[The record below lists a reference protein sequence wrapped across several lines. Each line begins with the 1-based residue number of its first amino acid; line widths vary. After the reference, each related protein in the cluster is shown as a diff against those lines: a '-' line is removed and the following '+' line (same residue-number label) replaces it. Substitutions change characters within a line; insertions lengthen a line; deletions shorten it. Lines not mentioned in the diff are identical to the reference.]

1 MHTSFLV
8 IQDGLQ
14 RITPF
19 FWLNPCQVL
28 LSFRAVQVKQLAFLA
43 NFLSDLFRRLATLSC
58 RLQGLD
64 FAAISGVQHG
74 KGGKN
79 GKSQWIYSGQTNVGS
94 DFLDIL
100 HLWIFPIRE
109 WQMRSKTTQFQN
121 STNSLPFFHCHVWW
135 SEAISM
141 WIFLFGLSVFSALL
155 RMASTSRSTIIA
167 ASGHGDGDGSGSNFY
182 HSLH

>member
-74 KGGKN
+74 KGGN
-79 GKSQWIYSGQTNVGS
+79 SQSFYSGQTNVGS
-94 DFLDIL
+94 QFFDIL
-100 HLWIFPIRE
+100 ISSNFPCPGMKNE
-109 WQMRSKTTQFQN
+109 FQN
-121 STNSLPFFHCHVWW
+121 SAVPKQHKH
-135 SEAISM
+135 I
-141 WIFLFGLSVFSALL
+141 LFS
-155 RMASTSRSTIIA
+155 I
-167 ASGHGDGDGSGSNFY
+167 H
-182 HSLH
+182 